1 MTSVDTFTGTRGH
14 GSKRGKRE
22 SVIAA
27 LIAEK
32 THRDAAES
40 ARISISTL
48 QRMLRNPEF
57 REQYARAKRELVD
70 ATLMRLRVNGEDA
83 AETLRAVAAN
93 PTPPRARLRG
103 WRPRGGRPEFMFKA
117 VVDDDIEARLRK
129 IEEEEEG
136 KMRFEDRL
144 RKLEKNSHTQ
154 SVTAELADGNQ
165 PSLPSARRA
174 GNDMRGDEAAL
185 SAN

>member
-1 MTSVDTFTGTRGH
+1 MTSDDTFTGTRGH

-70 ATLMRLRVNGEDA
+70 ATLMG
-83 AETLRAVAAN
+83 
-93 PTPPRARLRG
+93 
-103 WRPRGGRPEFMFKA
+103 
-117 VVDDDIEARLRK
+117 
-129 IEEEEEG
+129 
-136 KMRFEDRL
+136 
-144 RKLEKNSHTQ
+144 
-154 SVTAELADGNQ
+154 
-165 PSLPSARRA
+165 
-174 GNDMRGDEAAL
+174 
-185 SAN
+185 